1 MIPDIMP
8 VTVETGA
15 LTAIT
20 ALVDVALF
28 LGFPVSWLS
37 LCDYNRTQILGSEH
51 RCKLTPSS
59 LTQFLIFYRN
69 FIPDFPL
76 PGLYTCSILAM
87 YVQLLYHKRVTQDF
101 AV

>member
-28 LGFPVSWLS
+28 LGFPVS
-37 LCDYNRTQILGSEH
+37 
-51 RCKLTPSS
+51 
-59 LTQFLIFYRN
+59 
-69 FIPDFPL
+69 
-76 PGLYTCSILAM
+76 
-87 YVQLLYHKRVTQDF
+87 
-101 AV
+101 